1 MIRPGEGIPQTRE
14 QAYSL
19 LRAVDFQEDRLTADQ
34 VLAIRDLYG
43 LPVGGEEAP
52 GS

>member
-1 MIRPGEGIPQTRE
+1 MIHPGKGIPQTRN
-14 QAYSL
+14 QAFSL
-19 LRAVDFQEDRLTADQ
+19 LKAVDFDEGRLTQDQ
-34 VLAIRDLYG
+34 VKAIRDLYG